1 MCLRR
6 RAGSVLNRRAF
17 SDQRAAFR
25 LNDSEYC
32 PLIAFLCY
40 ISLTDH
46 ELANNKAGPQTRSS
60 LLARTQD
67 AVMVKG
73 AMLLEEHF
81 SNKNITQKGYKL
93 TLIAIM

>member
-1 MCLRR
+1 M
-6 RAGSVLNRRAF
+6 
-17 SDQRAAFR
+17 
-25 LNDSEYC
+25 
-32 PLIAFLCY
+32 LISNFA
-40 ISLTDH
+40 DH
-46 ELANNKAGPQTRSS
+46 EVPGSKAGPQTRSS

-81 SNKNITQKGYKL
+81 SNKNITQKDYKL